1 MTEHLPSLNALR
13 AFETV
18 ARHLS
23 FSKAA
28 VELHVTQAAVSQ
40 QVKALEADLGTP
52 LLRRA
57 NRRIYLTET
66 GQAGLADLR
75 LSFDRMA
82 LAVHRMRVDARRE
95 LLTIRVE
102 PTFAAS
108 WLVARLDSF
117 RDACDGVDILID
129 ASLDLPDFD
138 RDGVDVAI
146 HFGTGDYPGLSF
158 QQLFKDKVFPVCSPR
173 LLDGPP
179 PLREPGDRAELR
191 EALADGTLDAVC
203 SDHRPND
210 GEAKRQP
217 FARCAAGVA
226 GFEALLPLALDLVSS
241 GVPLARAIAAVT
253 SGPAAVLGGGG
264 RIGIGALADLCV
276 LAPQQSWTVSVD
288 TWRSAGVCT
297 PVWARVLRGRVTRT
311 LLGLRT
317 VHRLEETAS
326 GR

>member
-23 FSKAA
+23 FRKAA
-28 VELHVTQAAVSQ
+28 DELHVTQAAVSQ

-173 LLDGPP
+173 LLDGPT
-179 PLREPGDRAELR
+179 PLREPGDLRHHTLLHLESIPGYSEWPYWRAWLR
-191 EALADGTLDAVC
+191 AVGIDDVDVSRGPRFTEHSMALQAAVEGQGVAMATTAIVADDIAKGRLVLPFDLHLTTNFAYYLVWPRNLA
-203 SDHRPND
+203 RPLV
-210 GEAKRQP
+210 
-217 FARCAAGVA
+217 VA
-226 GFEALLPLALDLVSS
+226 GFRDWIR
-241 GVPLARAIAAVT
+241 GAID
-253 SGPAAVLGGGG
+253 
-264 RIGIGALADLCV
+264 R
-276 LAPQQSWTVSVD
+276 Q
-288 TWRSAGVCT
+288 
-297 PVWARVLRGRVTRT
+297 
-311 LLGLRT
+311 
-317 VHRLEETAS
+317 
-326 GR
+326 